1 MRRSLRSWLGLA
13 LSTILVA
20 GGIVAAPPTASAAPF
35 TVLVFSKTAGFRH
48 GSITPGIAAI
58 QQLGAANGFTV
69 EATEDAAQFTDA
81 NLDRF
86 AAVIWLS
93 TTGDVLNAA
102 QQAAFE
108 RYITGGGGY
117 VGVHSASD
125 TEYDWPWYGGLVGAY
140 FASHPAEQTVTVKV
154 ADQVHPSTAGLPQ
167 RWSRFDELYNYR
179 TNPRGNVH
187 VLATL
192 DETTYTGGSMG
203 ADHPISWCQNY
214 SGGRAWYTGLGH
226 TDASYSEASFRQ
238 HLLGGI
244 RTAAGEVDADCG
256 GTVNSSFQQ
265 VELAKGAAETGE
277 PMSLT
282 VLPDRGVLHTS
293 RNGVI
298 RHTDANGNTK
308 IAATLPVYTGDEE
321 GLQGI
326 KADPNF
332 ATNRWVYAFY
342 APPLSTPGGGA
353 PATGTPA
360 DFAVWDGVNRLAR
373 FTVNADNTINL
384 ASETLI
390 LNVPTSRGMCCHVG
404 GDMDFD
410 AAGNLYLSTGDDTN
424 PFDSAGFTP
433 IDERAGR
440 NPAFDAQRTSANS
453 NDLRG
458 KVLRIKPS
466 AAGGYTI
473 PSGNMFAPGTART
486 RPEIYAMGFR
496 NPFRMSVDK
505 ATGIVYLGDYGPD
518 AGTADPNRGPAG
530 NVEFARID
538 RPGFYGWPYC
548 TARNDAYNDYTF
560 PSGPSGAK
568 FNCAGGPVNN
578 SPNNTGIT
586 QLPPAVPA
594 WLPYGG
600 SGSPPEFTGG
610 GLSPMGG
617 PVYRYDRT
625 STSPV
630 AFPEYY
636 DGTYFAG
643 EFGRR
648 WIKNIKLDSTGQPLK
663 INPFPWTGTQV
674 MDMEFGPDGALYVL
688 DYGTGWFNGD
698 ANSALYR
705 IEYAREGRAPVA
717 KVSATPT
724 SGTAPLTVAFSS
736 AGTLDPDGDPF
747 TYAWDFDNNGTTDST
762 AANPSFTYTTNGTRS
777 PTLTV
782 RDTTGKTAT
791 ASVVVT
797 VGNSAPVVTVNT
809 PLNGQTFTFGDAV
822 PFTVTVTD
830 AQDGAINCARVKVN
844 YVLGH
849 DSHGHQL
856 GSVQGCSG
864 VIQTSADGEHDTA
877 ANIFG
882 IIDAEYTDLGGGGQ
896 PALTTHTQAVL
907 QPRVRQAEHFGDS
920 SGVQI
925 VAGAAGHGGA
935 AVGYID
941 NNDWISFRPYNLTGV
956 QSFSARVGA
965 PAGGGGTL
973 ELRVDSPTGP
983 LVGSAT
989 VTSTG
994 GYATF
999 ATVTGGITALTG
1011 TRTLFL
1017 VFKGTGPYFDIDEFT
1032 LSTSPGGPGPDPD
1045 PDPDPDPEPGANLAR
1060 GKPARASS
1068 FEGAFTAANAFDG
1081 AAGTRW
1087 GSAFSD
1093 PQWIDVDLGATY
1105 AINRVKLTWEAAYGS
1120 GYQIQTS
1127 PDGVTFTTIRT
1138 VTGGDGG
1145 VDDLTGLTGSGRYV
1159 RLLGTTRGTAWGYSL
1174 FEFEVYGGTGG
1185 PTGPTGNLLLNKPTT
1200 TSSNEGA
1207 DVTGAQ
1213 AVDGSLTTRWSSTFS
1228 DPQWIRVDLG
1238 SPTAIGRVKLSWE
1251 AAYSSA
1257 YQIQTSNDGT
1267 TWTTVK
1273 SVTGGDGGVDEHT
1286 ALNANGRY
1294 LRINGTA
1301 RGTGYGHSLWE
1312 VEAYTS

>member
-1 MRRSLRSWLGLA
+1 MRRSLRAWLGA
-13 LSTILVA
+13 VLSAILVL
-20 GGIVAAPPTASAAPF
+20 GGVVATPPAASAAPF

-48 GSITPGIAAI
+48 GSITPGITAI

-69 EATEDAAQFTDA
+69 EATEDAGQFTDA
-81 NLDRF
+81 NLARF

-102 QQAAFE
+102 QQTAFE
-108 RYITGGGGY
+108 RYITAGGGY

-140 FASHPAEQTVTVKV
+140 FASHPAEQTATVTV
-154 ADQVHPSTAGLPQ
+154 ADQVHPSTKGLPQ

-192 DETTYTGGSMG
+192 DENTYSGGSMG
-203 ADHPISWCQNY
+203 YDHPISWCQNY

-226 TDASYSEASFRQ
+226 TDASYTDTAFRQ

-244 RTAAGEVDADCG
+244 QTAAGAVTADCG
-256 GTVNSSFQQ
+256 PTVTTNFQQ
-265 VELAKGAAETGE
+265 VALAKGAAETGE

-293 RNGVI
+293 RDGVI
-298 RHTDANGNTK
+298 RHTDAAGNTK
-308 IAATLPVYTGDEE
+308 IAGTLAVYTGDEE

-326 KADPNF
+326 KVDPNF
-332 ATNRWVYAFY
+332 ATNRWVYAYY

-353 PATGTPA
+353 PAEGTPA
-360 DFAVWDGVNRLAR
+360 QFAVWDGVNRLSR

-440 NPAFDAQRTSANS
+440 NPAFDAQRTAGNS

-473 PSGNMFAPGTART
+473 PAGNMFAPGTART

-505 ATGIVYLGDYGPD
+505 ATGVVYLGDYGPD

-530 NVEFARID
+530 NVEFARVD

-586 QLPPAVPA
+586 QLPPAIPA

-610 GLSPMGG
+610 GLSPMAG
-617 PVYRYDRT
+617 PVYRYDPNN
-625 STSPV
+625 TSPV
-630 AFPEYY
+630 AFPQYY
-636 DGTYFAG
+636 DGTFFAG

-648 WIKNIKLDSTGQPLK
+648 WIKNVKLDSTGQPLK

-705 IEYAREGRAPVA
+705 IEYARGGRAPVP
-717 KVSATPT
+717 KVTATPT

-736 AGTLDPDGDPF
+736 AGTPDPDGDPF

-809 PLNGQTFTFGDAV
+809 PLNGQTFTFGDAI
-822 PFTVTVTD
+822 PFSVTVTD
-830 AQDGAINCARVKVN
+830 AQDGTVNCARVKVN

-856 GSVQGCSG
+856 GSAQGCTG

-941 NNDWISFRPYNLTGV
+941 NNDWISFRPYNLAGI

-973 ELRVDSPTGP
+973 ELRVDSPTGQ

-999 ATVTGGITALTG
+999 ATVTGGVTAPTG
-1011 TRTLFL
+1011 TRTLYL
-1017 VFKGTGPYFDIDEFT
+1017 VFKGAGPWFDIDEFT

-1045 PDPDPDPEPGANLAR
+1045 PDPGTGTNLAK

-1068 FEGAFTAANAFDG
+1068 YEGAFVAANAFDG
-1081 AAGTRW
+1081 VAGTRW
-1087 GSAFSD
+1087 GSSFGD

-1105 AINRVKLTWEAAYGS
+1105 ALSRVKLTWEAAYGS
-1120 GYQIQTS
+1120 AYQIQTS
-1127 PDGVTFTTIRT
+1127 TDGVTFTTIRT

-1159 RLLGTTRGTAWGYSL
+1159 RLLGTARGTAWGYSL
-1174 FEFEVYGGTGG
+1174 YEFEVYGGTGT
-1185 PTGPTGNLLLNKPTT
+1185 PTGGNLLLNKPTT
-1200 TSSNEGA
+1200 TSSTEGA
-1207 DVTGAQ
+1207 DVSGEQ
-1213 AVDGSLTTRWSSTFS
+1213 AVDGNLTTRWSSTFS

-1238 SPTAIGRVKLSWE
+1238 SPTAIGRVKLAWE

-1273 SVTGGDGGVDEHT
+1273 TVTGADGGVDEHSG
-1286 ALNANGRY
+1286 LGANGRY
-1294 LRINGTA
+1294 LRIYGTA

>member
-13 LSTILVA
+13 LSAILVA
-20 GGIVAAPPTASAAPF
+20 GGIVASPPTASAAPF

-48 GSITPGIAAI
+48 GSIAPGIAAI

-125 TEYDWPWYGGLVGAY
+125 TEYDWQWYGGLVGAY
-140 FASHPAEQTVTVKV
+140 FASHPAEQNVTVKV
-154 ADQVHPSTAGLPQ
+154 ADQVHPSTATLPQ
-167 RWSRFDELYNYR
+167 RWNRFDELYNYR
-179 TNPRGNVH
+179 TNPRGNAH

-192 DETTYTGGSMG
+192 DESTYTGGSMG

-226 TDASYSEASFRQ
+226 TDASYTEANFRQ

-244 RTAAGEVDADCG
+244 RTAAGAVNADCG
-256 GTVNSSFQQ
+256 PTVSSSFQQ

-298 RHTDANGNTK
+298 RHTDAAGNTM

-332 ATNRWVYAFY
+332 ATNRWVYAYF

-473 PSGNMFAPGTART
+473 PAGNMFAPGTART
-486 RPEIYAMGFR
+486 RPEVYAMGFR

-586 QLPPAVPA
+586 QLPPAISA

-617 PVYRYDRT
+617 PVYRYDPNN
-625 STSPV
+625 TSPV

-648 WIKNIKLDSTGQPLK
+648 WIKNIKLDASGQPLK

-822 PFTVTVTD
+822 PFSVTVTD
-830 AQDGAINCARVKVN
+830 AQDGAINCARVTVN

-856 GSVQGCSG
+856 GSVQGCTG

-935 AVGYID
+935 AVGYVD

-989 VTSTG
+989 VVPTG

-999 ATVTGGITALTG
+999 ATVTGGVTAPTG

-1045 PDPDPDPEPGANLAR
+1045 PDPDPEPGANLAR

-1081 AAGTRW
+1081 VAGTRW
-1087 GSAFSD
+1087 GSAFGD

-1127 PDGVTFTTIRT
+1127 PDGVNFTTVRT

-1145 VDDLTGLTGSGRYV
+1145 VDDLTGLSGSGRYV

-1174 FEFEVYGGTGG
+1174 FEFEVYGGSGG
-1185 PTGPTGNLLLNKPTT
+1185 TGPPGGNLLLNKPTS

-1207 DVTGAQ
+1207 DVSGAQ

-1273 SVTGGDGGVDEHT
+1273 TVTGADGGVDEHT
-1286 ALNANGRY
+1286 ALGANGRY
-1294 LRINGTA
+1294 LRVFGTA

-1312 VEAYTS
+1312 LEAYSS

>member
-1 MRRSLRSWLGLA
+1 MRRSLRAWLGA
-13 LSTILVA
+13 VLSAILVL
-20 GGIVAAPPTASAAPF
+20 GGVVATPPAASAAPF

-48 GSITPGIAAI
+48 GSITPGITAI

-69 EATEDAAQFTDA
+69 EATEDAGQFTDA
-81 NLDRF
+81 NLARF

-108 RYITGGGGY
+108 RYITAGGGY

-140 FASHPAEQTVTVKV
+140 FASHPAEQTATVTV
-154 ADQVHPSTAGLPQ
+154 ADQVHPSTKGLPQ

-179 TNPRGNVH
+179 VNPRGTVH

-192 DETTYTGGSMG
+192 DESTYTGGSMG
-203 ADHPISWCQNY
+203 YDHPISWCQNY

-226 TDASYSEASFRQ
+226 TDASYADAAFRQ

-244 RTAAGEVDADCG
+244 QTAAGAVTADCG
-256 GTVNSSFQQ
+256 PTVTTNFQQ
-265 VELAKGAAETGE
+265 VALAKGAAETGE

-282 VLPDRGVLHTS
+282 VLPDRGVLHTA
-293 RNGVI
+293 RDGVI
-298 RHTDANGNTK
+298 RHTDAAGNTK
-308 IAATLPVYTGDEE
+308 VAGTLAVYTGDEE

-332 ATNRWVYAFY
+332 ATNRWVYAYY

-353 PATGTPA
+353 PAEGTPA
-360 DFAVWDGVNRLAR
+360 QFAVWDGVNRLSR

-440 NPAFDAQRTSANS
+440 NPAFDAQRTAGNS

-473 PSGNMFAPGTART
+473 PAGNMFAPGTART

-586 QLPPAVPA
+586 QLPPAIPA

-610 GLSPMGG
+610 GLSPMAG
-617 PVYRYDRT
+617 PVYRYDPNN
-625 STSPV
+625 TSPV
-630 AFPEYY
+630 AFPQYY
-636 DGTYFAG
+636 DGTFFAG

-648 WIKNIKLDSTGQPLK
+648 WIKNVKLDSSGQPLK

-705 IEYAREGRAPVA
+705 IEYARGGRAPVP
-717 KVSATPT
+717 KVTATPT

-809 PLNGQTFTFGDAV
+809 PLNGQTFTFGDAI
-822 PFTVTVTD
+822 PFSVTVTD
-830 AQDGAINCARVKVN
+830 AQDGTINCARVKVN

-856 GSVQGCSG
+856 ASAQGCTG
-864 VIQTSADGEHDTA
+864 VIQTSADGEHDSA

-941 NNDWISFRPYNLTGV
+941 NNDWISFRPYNLTGI

-973 ELRVDSPTGP
+973 ELRVDSPTGQ

-994 GYATF
+994 GYANF
-999 ATVTGGITALTG
+999 ATVTGGITAPTG
-1011 TRTLFL
+1011 TRTLYL
-1017 VFKGTGPYFDIDEFT
+1017 VFKGTGPWFDIDEFT

-1045 PDPDPDPEPGANLAR
+1045 PDPGTGTNLAK

-1068 FEGAFTAANAFDG
+1068 YEGAFVAANAFDG
-1081 AAGTRW
+1081 VAGTRW
-1087 GSAFSD
+1087 GSAFGD

-1105 AINRVKLTWEAAYGS
+1105 ALSRVKLTWEAAYGS
-1120 GYQIQTS
+1120 AYQIQTS
-1127 PDGVTFTTIRT
+1127 TDGVTFTTIRT

-1159 RLLGTTRGTAWGYSL
+1159 RLLGTGRGTAWGYSL
-1174 FEFEVYGGTGG
+1174 YEFEVYGGTGT
-1185 PTGPTGNLLLNKPTT
+1185 PTGGNLLLNKPTT
-1200 TSSNEGA
+1200 TSSTEGA

-1213 AVDGSLTTRWSSTFS
+1213 AVDGNLATRWSSTFS

-1238 SPTAIGRVKLSWE
+1238 SPTAIGRVKLAWE

-1273 SVTGGDGGVDEHT
+1273 TVTGADGGVDEHSG
-1286 ALNANGRY
+1286 LGANGRY
-1294 LRINGTA
+1294 LRIYGTA

>member
-1 MRRSLRSWLGLA
+1 MRRSPRAWLGA
-13 LSTILVA
+13 VLSAILVL
-20 GGIVAAPPTASAAPF
+20 GGVVATPPAASAAPY

-69 EATEDAAQFTDA
+69 EATEDAGQFTDA
-81 NLDRF
+81 NLARF

-102 QQAAFE
+102 QQASFE
-108 RYITGGGGY
+108 RYITAGGGY

-140 FASHPAEQTVTVKV
+140 FASHPAEQTATVTV
-154 ADQVHPSTAGLPQ
+154 ADQVHPSTKGLPQ

-179 TNPRGNVH
+179 ANPRGAVH

-192 DETTYTGGSMG
+192 DESTYTGGSMG
-203 ADHPISWCQNY
+203 YDHPISWCQNY

-226 TDASYSEASFRQ
+226 TDASYADAAFRQ

-244 RTAAGEVDADCG
+244 QTAAGAVTADCG
-256 GTVNSSFQQ
+256 PTVTTNFQQ
-265 VELAKGAAETGE
+265 VALAKGAAETGE

-293 RNGVI
+293 RDGVI
-298 RHTDANGNTK
+298 RHTDAAGNTK
-308 IAATLPVYTGDEE
+308 VAGTLAVYTGDEE

-332 ATNRWVYAFY
+332 ATNRWVYAYY

-360 DFAVWDGVNRLAR
+360 DFAVWDGVNRLSR
-373 FTVNADNTINL
+373 FTVNADNTVNL

-390 LNVPTSRGMCCHVG
+390 LTVPTSRGMCCHVG

-473 PSGNMFAPGTART
+473 PAGNMFAPGTART

-568 FNCAGGPVNN
+568 FDCAGGPVNN

-610 GLSPMGG
+610 GLSPMAG
-617 PVYRYDRT
+617 PVYRYDPNN
-625 STSPV
+625 TSPV
-630 AFPEYY
+630 AFPQYY
-636 DGTYFAG
+636 DGTFFAG

-648 WIKNIKLDSTGQPLK
+648 WIKNVKLDSTGQPLK

-705 IEYAREGRAPVA
+705 IEYAREGRAPVP
-717 KVSATPT
+717 KVTATPT

-809 PLNGQTFTFGDAV
+809 PLNGQTFTFGDAI
-822 PFTVTVTD
+822 PFSVTVTD
-830 AQDGAINCARVKVN
+830 AQDGTINCARVKVN

-856 GSVQGCSG
+856 GSTQGCTG
-864 VIQTSADGEHDTA
+864 VIQTSADGEHDSA

-941 NNDWISFRPYNLTGV
+941 NNDWISFRPYNLTGI

-973 ELRVDSPTGP
+973 ELRVDSPTGQ

-989 VTSTG
+989 VTATG

-999 ATVTGGITALTG
+999 ATVTGGVTAPTG
-1011 TRTLFL
+1011 TRTLYL

-1045 PDPDPDPEPGANLAR
+1045 PDPGTGTNLAK

-1068 FEGAFTAANAFDG
+1068 YEGAFVAINAFDG
-1081 AAGTRW
+1081 VTGTRW
-1087 GSAFSD
+1087 GSAFGD

-1105 AINRVKLTWEAAYGS
+1105 ALSRVKLTWEAAYGS
-1120 GYQIQTS
+1120 AYQIQTS
-1127 PDGVTFTTIRT
+1127 TDGVTFTTVRT

-1159 RLLGTTRGTAWGYSL
+1159 RLLGTARGTAWGYSL
-1174 FEFEVYGGTGG
+1174 YEFEVYGGTGT
-1185 PTGPTGNLLLNKPTT
+1185 PTGGNLLLNKPTT
-1200 TSSNEGA
+1200 TSSTEGA

-1213 AVDGSLTTRWSSTFS
+1213 AVDGNLATRWSSAFA

-1238 SPTAIGRVKLSWE
+1238 TPTAIGRVKLAWE

-1273 SVTGGDGGVDEHT
+1273 TVTGADGGVDEHSG
-1286 ALNANGRY
+1286 LGANGRY
-1294 LRINGTA
+1294 LRIYGTA

-1312 VEAYTS
+1312 VEAYQS

>member
-13 LSTILVA
+13 LSAILVA
-20 GGIVAAPPTASAAPF
+20 GGIVASPPTASAAPF

-125 TEYDWPWYGGLVGAY
+125 TEYDWQWYGGLVGAY
-140 FASHPAEQTVTVKV
+140 FASHPAEQNVTVKV
-154 ADQVHPSTAGLPQ
+154 ADQVHPSTATLPQ
-167 RWSRFDELYNYR
+167 RWTRFDELYNYR
-179 TNPRGNVH
+179 TNPRGNAH

-226 TDASYSEASFRQ
+226 TDASYTEANFRQ

-244 RTAAGEVDADCG
+244 RTAAGAVDADCG
-256 GTVNSSFQQ
+256 PTVTSNFQQ

-298 RHTDANGNTK
+298 RHTDAAGNTK

-332 ATNRWVYAFY
+332 ATNRWVYAYF

-353 PATGTPA
+353 PAEGTPA
-360 DFAVWDGVNRLAR
+360 QFAVWEGVNRLAR

-458 KVLRIKPS
+458 KVLRITPS
-466 AAGGYTI
+466 VAGGYTI
-473 PSGNMFAPGTART
+473 PTGNMFAPGTART
-486 RPEIYAMGFR
+486 RPEVYAMGFR

-568 FNCAGGPVNN
+568 FDCAGGPVNN

-586 QLPPAVPA
+586 QLPPAISA

-617 PVYRYDRT
+617 PVYRYDPN

-648 WIKNIKLDSTGQPLK
+648 WIKNIKLDASGQPLK

-705 IEYAREGRAPVA
+705 IEYAREGRAPIA
-717 KVSATPT
+717 KASATPT

-809 PLNGQTFTFGDAV
+809 PLNGQTFNFGDAV
-822 PFTVTVTD
+822 PFSVTVTD
-830 AQDGAINCARVKVN
+830 AQDGPINCARVTVN

-856 GSVQGCSG
+856 GSVQGCTG

-935 AVGYID
+935 AVGYVD

-973 ELRVDSPTGP
+973 ELRVDSPTGQ

-989 VTSTG
+989 VVSTG
-994 GYATF
+994 GYANF
-999 ATVTGGITALTG
+999 ATVTGGVTAPTG

-1045 PDPDPDPEPGANLAR
+1045 PDPDPEPGANLAL

-1068 FEGAFTAANAFDG
+1068 FEGGFGAANAFDG
-1081 AAGTRW
+1081 VAGTRW
-1087 GSAFSD
+1087 GSAFGD

-1127 PDGVTFTTIRT
+1127 PDGVNFTTIRT

-1145 VDDLTGLTGSGRYV
+1145 VDDLTGLSGSGRYI
-1159 RLLGTTRGTAWGYSL
+1159 RLLGTARGTAWGYSL
-1174 FEFEVYGGTGG
+1174 FEFEVYGGTGS
-1185 PTGPTGNLLLNKPTT
+1185 PTGGNLLLNKPAS

-1207 DVTGAQ
+1207 DVSGAQ

-1238 SPTAIGRVKLSWE
+1238 SATAIGRVKLSWE

-1273 SVTGGDGGVDEHT
+1273 TVTGADGGVDEHT
-1286 ALNANGRY
+1286 ALGANGRY
-1294 LRINGTA
+1294 LRIYGTA

-1312 VEAYTS
+1312 LEAYSS

>member
-1 MRRSLRSWLGLA
+1 MRRSLRAWLGA
-13 LSTILVA
+13 VLSAILVL
-20 GGIVAAPPTASAAPF
+20 GGVVATPPAASAAPF

-48 GSITPGIAAI
+48 GSITPGITAI

-69 EATEDAAQFTDA
+69 EATEDAGQFTDA
-81 NLDRF
+81 NLARF

-93 TTGDVLNAA
+93 TTGDVLNAT
-102 QQAAFE
+102 QQASFE
-108 RYITGGGGY
+108 RYITAGGGY

-140 FASHPAEQTVTVKV
+140 FASHPAEQTATVTV
-154 ADQVHPSTAGLPQ
+154 ADQVHPSTKGLPQ

-179 TNPRGNVH
+179 ANPRGTVH

-192 DETTYTGGSMG
+192 DESTYTGGSMG
-203 ADHPISWCQNY
+203 YDHPISWCQNY

-226 TDASYSEASFRQ
+226 TDASYTDAAFRQ

-244 RTAAGEVDADCG
+244 QTAAGAVTADCG
-256 GTVNSSFQQ
+256 PTVTTNFQQ
-265 VELAKGAAETGE
+265 VALAKGAAETGE

-282 VLPDRGVLHTS
+282 VLPDRGVLHTA
-293 RNGVI
+293 RDGVI
-298 RHTDANGNTK
+298 RHTDAAGNTK
-308 IAATLPVYTGDEE
+308 VAGTLAVYTGDEE

-332 ATNRWVYAFY
+332 ATNRWVYAYY

-360 DFAVWDGVNRLAR
+360 DFAVWDGVNRLSR
-373 FTVNADNTINL
+373 FTVNADNTINM

-440 NPAFDAQRTSANS
+440 NPAFDAQRTAGNS

-473 PSGNMFAPGTART
+473 PAGNMFAPGTART

-568 FNCAGGPVNN
+568 FNCAGGPVND

-586 QLPPAVPA
+586 QLPPAIPA

-610 GLSPMGG
+610 GLSPMAG
-617 PVYRYDRT
+617 PVYRYDPNN
-625 STSPV
+625 TSPV
-630 AFPEYY
+630 AFPQYY
-636 DGTYFAG
+636 DGTFFAG

-648 WIKNIKLDSTGQPLK
+648 WIKNVKLDSTGQPLK

-705 IEYAREGRAPVA
+705 IEYARGGRAPVP
-717 KVSATPT
+717 KVTATPT

-809 PLNGQTFTFGDAV
+809 PLNGQTFTFGDAI
-822 PFTVTVTD
+822 PFSVTVTD
-830 AQDGAINCARVKVN
+830 AQDGTINCARVKVN

-856 GSVQGCSG
+856 ASTQGCTG

-907 QPRVRQAEHFGDS
+907 QPRIRQAEHFGDS

-941 NNDWISFRPYNLTGV
+941 NNDWISFRPYNLTGI

-973 ELRVDSPTGP
+973 ELRVDSPTGQ

-994 GYATF
+994 GYANF
-999 ATVTGGITALTG
+999 ATVTGGVTAPTG
-1011 TRTLFL
+1011 TRTLYL
-1017 VFKGTGPYFDIDEFT
+1017 VFKGAGPWFDIDEFT

-1045 PDPDPDPEPGANLAR
+1045 PDPGTGTNLAK

-1068 FEGAFTAANAFDG
+1068 YEGAFVAANAFDG
-1081 AAGTRW
+1081 VAGTRW
-1087 GSAFSD
+1087 GSAFGD

-1105 AINRVKLTWEAAYGS
+1105 ALSRVKLTWEAAYGS
-1120 GYQIQTS
+1120 AYQIQTS
-1127 PDGVTFTTIRT
+1127 TDGVTFTTIRT

-1159 RLLGTTRGTAWGYSL
+1159 RLLGTGRGTAWGYSL
-1174 FEFEVYGGTGG
+1174 YEFEVYGGTGT
-1185 PTGPTGNLLLNKPTT
+1185 PTGGNLLLNKPTT
-1200 TSSNEGA
+1200 TSSTEGA

-1213 AVDGSLTTRWSSTFS
+1213 AVDGNLATRWSSTFS

-1238 SPTAIGRVKLSWE
+1238 SPTAIGRVKLAWE

-1273 SVTGGDGGVDEHT
+1273 TVTGADGGVDEHSG
-1286 ALNANGRY
+1286 LGANGRY
-1294 LRINGTA
+1294 LRIYGTA

>member
-1 MRRSLRSWLGLA
+1 MRRSPRAWLGA
-13 LSTILVA
+13 VLSAILVL
-20 GGIVAAPPTASAAPF
+20 GGVVATPPAASAAPF

-48 GSITPGIAAI
+48 GSITPGITAI

-69 EATEDAAQFTDA
+69 EATEDAGQFTDA
-81 NLDRF
+81 NLARF

-93 TTGDVLNAA
+93 TTGDVLNAT

-108 RYITGGGGY
+108 RYITAGGGY

-140 FASHPAEQTVTVKV
+140 FASHPAEQTATVTV
-154 ADQVHPSTAGLPQ
+154 ADQVHPSTKGLPQ

-179 TNPRGNVH
+179 ANPRGTVH

-192 DETTYTGGSMG
+192 DESTYTGGSMG
-203 ADHPISWCQNY
+203 YDHPISWCQNY

-226 TDASYSEASFRQ
+226 TDASYTDAAFRQ

-244 RTAAGEVDADCG
+244 QTAAGAVTADCG
-256 GTVNSSFQQ
+256 PTVTTGFQQ
-265 VELAKGAAETGE
+265 VALAKGAAETGE

-293 RNGVI
+293 RDGVI
-298 RHTDANGNTK
+298 RHTDAAGNTK
-308 IAATLPVYTGDEE
+308 VAGTLAVYSGDEE

-332 ATNRWVYAFY
+332 ATNRWVYAYY

-360 DFAVWDGVNRLAR
+360 DFAVWDGVNRLSR

-433 IDERAGR
+433 IDERSGR
-440 NPAFDAQRTSANS
+440 NPAFDAQRTAGNS

-473 PSGNMFAPGTART
+473 PAGNMFAPGTART

-586 QLPPAVPA
+586 QLPPAIPA

-610 GLSPMGG
+610 GLSPMAG
-617 PVYRYDRT
+617 PVYRYDPNN
-625 STSPV
+625 TSPV
-630 AFPEYY
+630 AFPQYY
-636 DGTYFAG
+636 DGTFFAG

-648 WIKNIKLDSTGQPLK
+648 WIKNVKLDSSGQPLK

-705 IEYAREGRAPVA
+705 IEYARGGRAPVP
-717 KVSATPT
+717 KVTATPT

-809 PLNGQTFTFGDAV
+809 PLNGQTFTFGDAI
-822 PFTVTVTD
+822 PFSVTVTD
-830 AQDGAINCARVKVN
+830 AQDGTINCARVKVN

-856 GSVQGCSG
+856 ASAQGCTG

-907 QPRVRQAEHFGDS
+907 QPRIRQAEHFGDS

-941 NNDWISFRPYNLTGV
+941 NNDWISFRPYNLTGI

-973 ELRVDSPTGP
+973 ELRVDSPTGQ

-994 GYATF
+994 GYANF
-999 ATVTGGITALTG
+999 ATVTGGVTAPTG
-1011 TRTLFL
+1011 TRTLYL
-1017 VFKGTGPYFDIDEFT
+1017 VFKGAGPWFDIDEFT

-1045 PDPDPDPEPGANLAR
+1045 PDPGTGTNLAR

-1068 FEGAFTAANAFDG
+1068 FEGAFVAANAFDG
-1081 AAGTRW
+1081 VAGTRW
-1087 GSAFSD
+1087 GSAFGD

-1105 AINRVKLTWEAAYGS
+1105 ALSRVKLTWEAAYGS
-1120 GYQIQTS
+1120 AYQIQTS
-1127 PDGVTFTTIRT
+1127 TDGVTFTTIRT

-1159 RLLGTTRGTAWGYSL
+1159 RLLGTGRGTAWGYSL
-1174 FEFEVYGGTGG
+1174 YEFEVYGGTGT
-1185 PTGPTGNLLLNKPTT
+1185 PTGGNLLLNKPTT
-1200 TSSNEGA
+1200 TSSSEGA

-1213 AVDGSLTTRWSSTFS
+1213 AVDGNLATRWSSAFS

-1238 SPTAIGRVKLSWE
+1238 SPTAIGRVKLAWE

-1273 SVTGGDGGVDEHT
+1273 TVTGADGGVDEHSGLGT
-1286 ALNANGRY
+1286 NGRY
-1294 LRINGTA
+1294 LRIYGTA

>member
-13 LSTILVA
+13 LSAILVA
-20 GGIVAAPPTASAAPF
+20 SGIVASPPTASAAPF

-125 TEYDWPWYGGLVGAY
+125 TEYDWQWYGGLVGAY
-140 FASHPAEQTVTVKV
+140 FASHPAEQNVTVKV
-154 ADQVHPSTAGLPQ
+154 ADQVHPSTATLPQ

-179 TNPRGNVH
+179 TNPRGNAH

-192 DETTYTGGSMG
+192 DESTYTGGSMG

-226 TDASYSEASFRQ
+226 TDASYTEANFRQ

-244 RTAAGEVDADCG
+244 RTAAGAVDADCG
-256 GTVNSSFQQ
+256 PTVTSSFQQ

-298 RHTDANGNTK
+298 RHTDAAGNTK

-332 ATNRWVYAFY
+332 ATNRWVYAYF

-353 PATGTPA
+353 PAEGTPA
-360 DFAVWDGVNRLAR
+360 QFAVWEGVNRLAR

-473 PSGNMFAPGTART
+473 PAGNMFAPGTART
-486 RPEIYAMGFR
+486 RPEVYAMGFR

-586 QLPPAVPA
+586 QLPPAVSA

-617 PVYRYDRT
+617 PVYRYDPNNA
-625 STSPV
+625 SPV
-630 AFPEYY
+630 AFPQYY
-636 DGTYFAG
+636 DGTFFAG

-648 WIKNIKLDSTGQPLK
+648 WIKNIKLDASGQPLK

-705 IEYAREGRAPVA
+705 IEYAREGRAPIA
-717 KVSATPT
+717 KASATPT

-822 PFTVTVTD
+822 PFSVTVTD
-830 AQDGAINCARVKVN
+830 AQDGAINCARVTVN

-856 GSVQGCSG
+856 GSVQGCTG

-920 SGVQI
+920 SGVQV

-935 AVGYID
+935 AVGYVD

-965 PAGGGGTL
+965 PAGGGGTV

-989 VTSTG
+989 VVPTG
-994 GYATF
+994 GYANF
-999 ATVTGGITALTG
+999 ATVTGGVTAVTG

-1045 PDPDPDPEPGANLAR
+1045 PDPDPEPGANLAR

-1081 AAGTRW
+1081 VAGTRW
-1087 GSAFSD
+1087 GSAFGD

-1105 AINRVKLTWEAAYGS
+1105 AVNRVKLTWEAAYGS

-1127 PDGVTFTTIRT
+1127 PDAVNFTTIRT

-1145 VDDLTGLTGSGRYV
+1145 VEDLTGLSGSGRYI
-1159 RLLGTTRGTAWGYSL
+1159 RLLGTARGTAWGYSL
-1174 FEFEVYGGTGG
+1174 FEFEVYGGTGS
-1185 PTGPTGNLLLNKPTT
+1185 PTGGNLLLNKPTS

-1207 DVTGAQ
+1207 DVSGAQ

-1238 SPTAIGRVKLSWE
+1238 SATAIGRVKLSWE

-1273 SVTGGDGGVDEHT
+1273 TVTGADGGVDEHT
-1286 ALNANGRY
+1286 ALGANGRY

-1312 VEAYTS
+1312 LEAYAS

>member
-1 MRRSLRSWLGLA
+1 MRRPLRSWLGLA
-13 LSTILVA
+13 LSAILVA

-69 EATEDAAQFTDA
+69 EATEDAGQFTDA

-117 VGVHSASD
+117 VGVHSAAD
-125 TEYDWPWYGGLVGAY
+125 TEYDWQWYGGLVGAY
-140 FASHPAEQTVTVKV
+140 FASHPAEQNVTVKV

-167 RWSRFDELYNYR
+167 RWNRFDELYNYR
-179 TNPRGNVH
+179 TNPRGNAH

-192 DETTYTGGSMG
+192 DESTYSGGSMG

-226 TDASYSEASFRQ
+226 TDASYTEANFRQ

-244 RTAAGEVDADCG
+244 RTAAGAVDADCG
-256 GTVNSSFQQ
+256 PTVTSSFQQ

-298 RHTDANGNTK
+298 RHTDAAGNTK

-332 ATNRWVYAFY
+332 ATNRWVYAYF

-353 PATGTPA
+353 PAEGTPA
-360 DFAVWDGVNRLAR
+360 QFAVWDGVNRLAR

-473 PSGNMFAPGTART
+473 PAGNMFAPGTART

-568 FNCAGGPVNN
+568 FDCAGGPVNN

-586 QLPPAVPA
+586 QLPPAIPA

-617 PVYRYDRT
+617 PVYRYDPNN
-625 STSPV
+625 TSPV
-630 AFPEYY
+630 AFPQYY

-648 WIKNIKLDSTGQPLK
+648 WIKNIKLDASGQPLK

-822 PFTVTVTD
+822 PFSVTVTD
-830 AQDGAINCARVKVN
+830 AQDGAVNCARVKVN

-856 GSVQGCSG
+856 GSVQGCTG

-935 AVGYID
+935 AVGYVD

-989 VTSTG
+989 VTPTG

-999 ATVTGGITALTG
+999 ATVTGGVTAPSG

-1017 VFKGTGPYFDIDEFT
+1017 VFKGAGPYFDIDEFT

-1045 PDPDPDPEPGANLAR
+1045 PDPDPDPEPGTNLAR

-1068 FEGAFTAANAFDG
+1068 FEGAFVAGNAFDG
-1081 AAGTRW
+1081 VAGTRW
-1087 GSAFSD
+1087 GSAFAD

-1105 AINRVKLTWEAAYGS
+1105 AINRVKLSWEAAFGS

-1138 VTGGDGG
+1138 VAAGDGG
-1145 VDDLTGLTGSGRYV
+1145 VDDLTGLSGSGRYV

-1174 FEFEVYGGTGG
+1174 FEFEVYGGTGT
-1185 PTGPTGNLLLNKPTT
+1185 PTGGNLLRNKPAT

-1238 SPTAIGRVKLSWE
+1238 SATAIGRVKLSWE

-1273 SVTGGDGGVDEHT
+1273 TVTGADGGVDEH
-1286 ALNANGRY
+1286 AGLGANGRY
-1294 LRINGTA
+1294 LRIYGTA

>member
-1 MRRSLRSWLGLA
+1 MRRSPRAWLGA
-13 LSTILVA
+13 VLSAILVL
-20 GGIVAAPPTASAAPF
+20 GGVVATPPAASAAPF

-48 GSITPGIAAI
+48 GSITPGITAI

-69 EATEDAAQFTDA
+69 EATEDAGQFTDA
-81 NLDRF
+81 NLARF

-102 QQAAFE
+102 QQASFE
-108 RYITGGGGY
+108 RYITAGGGY

-140 FASHPAEQTVTVKV
+140 FASHPAEQTATVKV
-154 ADQVHPSTAGLPQ
+154 ADQVHPSTRGLPQ

-179 TNPRGNVH
+179 TNPRGAVH

-192 DETTYTGGSMG
+192 DESTYTGGSMG
-203 ADHPISWCQNY
+203 YDHPISWCQNY

-226 TDASYSEASFRQ
+226 TDASYADAAFRQ

-244 RTAAGEVDADCG
+244 QTAAGAVTADCG
-256 GTVNSSFQQ
+256 PTVTTNFQQ

-293 RNGVI
+293 RDGVI
-298 RHTDANGNTK
+298 RHTDAAGNTK
-308 IAATLPVYTGDEE
+308 VAGTLAVYSGDEE

-332 ATNRWVYAFY
+332 ATNRWVYAYY
-342 APPLSTPGGGA
+342 APPLNTPGGGA
-353 PATGTPA
+353 PATGTAA
-360 DFAVWDGVNRLAR
+360 DFAVWDGVNRLSR

-440 NPAFDAQRTSANS
+440 NPAFDAQRTAGNS

-473 PSGNMFAPGTART
+473 PAGNMFAPGTART

-505 ATGIVYLGDYGPD
+505 ATGVVYLGDYGPD

-560 PSGPSGAK
+560 PSGPSGPK
-568 FNCAGGPVNN
+568 FDCAGGPVNN

-610 GLSPMGG
+610 GLSPMAG
-617 PVYRYDRT
+617 PVYRYDPNN
-625 STSPV
+625 TSPV
-630 AFPEYY
+630 AFPQYY
-636 DGTYFAG
+636 DGTFFAG

-648 WIKNIKLDSTGQPLK
+648 WIKNITLDSTGQPLK

-705 IEYAREGRAPVA
+705 IEYARGGRAPVP
-717 KVSATPT
+717 KVTATPT

-809 PLNGQTFTFGDAV
+809 PLNGQTFTFGDAI
-822 PFTVTVTD
+822 PFSVTVTD
-830 AQDGAINCARVKVN
+830 AQDGTVNCARVKVN

-856 GSVQGCSG
+856 GSAQGCTG

-907 QPRVRQAEHFGDS
+907 QPRARQAEHFGDS

-994 GYATF
+994 GYANF
-999 ATVTGGITALTG
+999 ATVTGGVTAPTG
-1011 TRTLFL
+1011 TRTLYL
-1017 VFKGTGPYFDIDEFT
+1017 VFKGAGPWFDIDEFT

-1045 PDPDPDPEPGANLAR
+1045 PDPGTGTNLAK

-1068 FEGAFTAANAFDG
+1068 YEGAFVAANAFDG
-1081 AAGTRW
+1081 VAGTRW
-1087 GSAFSD
+1087 GSAFGD

-1105 AINRVKLTWEAAYGS
+1105 ALSRVKLTWEAAYGS
-1120 GYQIQTS
+1120 AYQIQTS
-1127 PDGVTFTTIRT
+1127 TDGVTFTTIRT

-1159 RLLGTTRGTAWGYSL
+1159 RLLGTGRGTAWGYSL
-1174 FEFEVYGGTGG
+1174 YEFEVYGGTGT
-1185 PTGPTGNLLLNKPTT
+1185 PTGGNLLLNKPTT
-1200 TSSNEGA
+1200 TSSTEGA

-1213 AVDGSLTTRWSSTFS
+1213 AVDGNLATRWSSTFS

-1238 SPTAIGRVKLSWE
+1238 SPTAIGRVKLAWE

-1273 SVTGGDGGVDEHT
+1273 TVTGADGGVDEHSG
-1286 ALNANGRY
+1286 LGANGRY
-1294 LRINGTA
+1294 LRIYGTA

>member
-1 MRRSLRSWLGLA
+1 MRRSLRAWLGA
-13 LSTILVA
+13 VLSAILVL
-20 GGIVAAPPTASAAPF
+20 GGVVATPPAASAAPF

-48 GSITPGIAAI
+48 GSITPGITAI

-69 EATEDAAQFTDA
+69 EATEDAGQFTDA
-81 NLDRF
+81 NLARF

-108 RYITGGGGY
+108 RYITAGGGY

-140 FASHPAEQTVTVKV
+140 FASHPAEQTATVTV
-154 ADQVHPSTAGLPQ
+154 ADQVHPSTRGLPQ

-179 TNPRGNVH
+179 ANPRGTVH

-192 DETTYTGGSMG
+192 DESTYTGGSMG
-203 ADHPISWCQNY
+203 YDHPISWCQNY

-226 TDASYSEASFRQ
+226 TDASYTDAAFRQ

-244 RTAAGEVDADCG
+244 QTAAGAVTADCG
-256 GTVNSSFQQ
+256 PTVTTGFQQ
-265 VELAKGAAETGE
+265 VALAKGAAETGE

-293 RNGVI
+293 RDGVI
-298 RHTDANGNTK
+298 RHTDAAGNTK
-308 IAATLPVYTGDEE
+308 IAGTLAVYTGDEE

-332 ATNRWVYAFY
+332 ATNRWVYAYY

-353 PATGTPA
+353 PAEGTPA
-360 DFAVWDGVNRLAR
+360 QFAVWDGVNRLAR

-433 IDERAGR
+433 IDERSGR

-458 KVLRIKPS
+458 KMLRIKPS

-473 PSGNMFAPGTART
+473 PAGNMFAPGTART

-586 QLPPAVPA
+586 QLPPAIPA

-610 GLSPMGG
+610 GLSPMAG
-617 PVYRYDRT
+617 PVYRYDPNN
-625 STSPV
+625 TSPV
-630 AFPEYY
+630 AFPQYY
-636 DGTYFAG
+636 DGTFFAG

-648 WIKNIKLDSTGQPLK
+648 WIKNVKLDSTGQPLK

-705 IEYAREGRAPVA
+705 IEYARGGRAPVP
-717 KVSATPT
+717 KVTATPT

-809 PLNGQTFTFGDAV
+809 PLNGQTFNFGDAI
-822 PFTVTVTD
+822 PFSVTVTD
-830 AQDGAINCARVKVN
+830 AQDGTINCARVKVN

-856 GSVQGCSG
+856 ASAQGCTG

-941 NNDWISFRPYNLTGV
+941 NNDWISFRPYNLTGI

-973 ELRVDSPTGP
+973 ELRVDSPTGQ
-983 LVGSAT
+983 LVGAAT

-999 ATVTGGITALTG
+999 ATVTGGVTAPTG
-1011 TRTLFL
+1011 TRTLYL
-1017 VFKGTGPYFDIDEFT
+1017 VFKGTGPWFDIDEFT

-1045 PDPDPDPEPGANLAR
+1045 PDPGTGTNLAK

-1068 FEGAFTAANAFDG
+1068 YEGAFVAANAFDG
-1081 AAGTRW
+1081 VAGTRW
-1087 GSAFSD
+1087 GSAFGD

-1105 AINRVKLTWEAAYGS
+1105 ALSRVKLTWEAAYGNA
-1120 GYQIQTS
+1120 YQIQTS
-1127 PDGVTFTTIRT
+1127 TDGVTFTTIRT

-1159 RLLGTTRGTAWGYSL
+1159 RLLGTGRGTAWGYSL
-1174 FEFEVYGGTGG
+1174 YEFEVYGGTGT
-1185 PTGPTGNLLLNKPTT
+1185 PTGGNLLLNKPTT
-1200 TSSNEGA
+1200 TSSTEGA

-1213 AVDGSLTTRWSSTFS
+1213 AVDGNLATRWSSTFS

-1238 SPTAIGRVKLSWE
+1238 SPTAIGRVKLAWE

-1273 SVTGGDGGVDEHT
+1273 TVTGADGGVDEHSG
-1286 ALNANGRY
+1286 LGANGRY
-1294 LRINGTA
+1294 LRIYGTA

>member
-13 LSTILVA
+13 LSAILVA

-48 GSITPGIAAI
+48 GSITPGIAAL

-69 EATEDAAQFTDA
+69 EATEDAGQFTDA

-117 VGVHSASD
+117 VGVHSAAD
-125 TEYDWPWYGGLVGAY
+125 TEYDWQWYGGLVGAY

-154 ADQVHPSTAGLPQ
+154 ADQVHPSTATLPQ

-179 TNPRGNVH
+179 TNPRGNAH

-192 DETTYTGGSMG
+192 DESTYSGGSMG

-226 TDASYSEASFRQ
+226 TDASYTEAAFRQ

-244 RTAAGEVDADCG
+244 RTAAGAVDADCG
-256 GTVNSSFQQ
+256 PTVTSSFQQ

-298 RHTDANGNTK
+298 RHTDAAGNTK

-332 ATNRWVYAFY
+332 ATNRWVYAYF

-353 PATGTPA
+353 PAEGTPA
-360 DFAVWDGVNRLAR
+360 QFAAWDGVNRLAR

-473 PSGNMFAPGTART
+473 PAGNMFAPGTART

-560 PSGPSGAK
+560 PSGPSGPK
-568 FNCAGGPVNN
+568 FDCAGGPVNN

-586 QLPPAVPA
+586 QLPPAIPA

-617 PVYRYDRT
+617 PVYRYDPNN
-625 STSPV
+625 TSPV
-630 AFPEYY
+630 AFPQYY

-648 WIKNIKLDSTGQPLK
+648 WIKNIKLDASGQPLK

-822 PFTVTVTD
+822 PFSVTVTD
-830 AQDGAINCARVKVN
+830 AQDGAVNCARVKVN

-856 GSVQGCSG
+856 GSVQGCTG

-935 AVGYID
+935 AVGYVD

-989 VTSTG
+989 VTPTG

-999 ATVTGGITALTG
+999 ATVTGGITAVTG

-1045 PDPDPDPEPGANLAR
+1045 PDPDPDPEPGTNLAR

-1068 FEGAFTAANAFDG
+1068 FEGAFVAGNAFDG
-1081 AAGTRW
+1081 VAGTRW
-1087 GSAFSD
+1087 GSAFGD

-1145 VDDLTGLTGSGRYV
+1145 VDDLTGLSGSGRYI

-1174 FEFEVYGGTGG
+1174 FEFEVYGGTGS
-1185 PTGPTGNLLLNKPTT
+1185 PTGGNLLRNKPTT

-1207 DVTGAQ
+1207 DVSGAQ
-1213 AVDGSLTTRWSSTFS
+1213 AVDGSLSTRWSSTFS

-1238 SPTAIGRVKLSWE
+1238 SATAIGRVKLSWE

-1273 SVTGGDGGVDEHT
+1273 TVTGADGGVDEH
-1286 ALNANGRY
+1286 AGLGANGRY
-1294 LRINGTA
+1294 LRIYGTA

>member
-1 MRRSLRSWLGLA
+1 MRRSLRAWLGAA
-13 LSTILVA
+13 LSAVLVLGGLVA
-20 GGIVAAPPTASAAPF
+20 AAPPAVAAPFS
-35 TVLVFSKTAGFRH
+35 VLVFSKTAGFRH
-48 GSITPGIAAI
+48 GSIGPGITAV

-69 EATEDAAQFTDA
+69 ETTEDAAQFTDA
-81 NLDRF
+81 NLSRF

-108 RYITGGGGY
+108 RYITAGGGY
-117 VGVHSASD
+117 VGVHAAAD
-125 TEYDWPWYGGLVGAY
+125 TEYEWPWYGGLVGAY
-140 FASHPAEQTVTVKV
+140 FASHPADQTATVKV
-154 ADQVHPSTAGLPQ
+154 ADRVHPSTANLPQ
-167 RWSRFDELYNYR
+167 RWTRLDEWYNYR
-179 TNPRGNVH
+179 TNPRGDVH

-192 DETTYTGGSMG
+192 DESTYTGGSMG
-203 ADHPISWCQNY
+203 ADHPISWCHTY
-214 SGGRAWYTGLGH
+214 SGGRAWYTGMGH
-226 TDASYSEASFRQ
+226 TDASYAEPDFRR

-244 RTAAGEVDADCG
+244 LGAAGAAEAECGATVDS
-256 GTVNSSFQQ
+256 NFQQ

-282 VLPDRGVLHTS
+282 VLPNRGVLHTS

-298 RHTDANGNTK
+298 RYTDAAGNTK
-308 IAATLPVYTGDEE
+308 VAATLPVYTGDEE

-326 KADPNF
+326 TVDPNF
-332 ATNRWVYAFY
+332 TTNRWVYVFY
-342 APPLSTPGGGA
+342 APPLDTPGGGA
-353 PATGTPA
+353 PATGTAA
-360 DFAVWDGVNRLAR
+360 DFARWAGVNRLSR
-373 FTVNADNTINL
+373 FTVNADHTVNL
-384 ASETLI
+384 ASETLV
-390 LNVPTSRGMCCHVG
+390 LDVPTDRGMCCHVG
-404 GDMDFD
+404 GDMAFD

-433 IDERAGR
+433 IDERPGR

-458 KVLRIKPS
+458 KVLRIRPS
-466 AAGGYTI
+466 ATGGYTV
-473 PSGNMFAPGTART
+473 PAGNMFAPGTVHT

-505 ATGIVYLGDYGPD
+505 ATGVVYLGDYGPD

-560 PSGPSGAK
+560 PSGPSGPK
-568 FNCAGGPVNN
+568 FDCAGGPVNN

-600 SGSPPEFTGG
+600 SGSPPELTGG

-617 PVYRYDRT
+617 PVYRYDPA
-625 STSPV
+625 STSDV

-648 WIKNIKLDSTGQPLK
+648 WIKNITLDSAGQPFK

-705 IEYAREGRAPVA
+705 IEYARDGRAPRAV
-717 KVSATPT
+717 VSATPT
-724 SGTAPLTVAFSS
+724 SGVAPLTVQFSS
-736 AGTLDPDGDPF
+736 AGSLDPDGDPF
-747 TYAWDFDNNGTTDST
+747 SYAWDFDNNGTTDST
-762 AANPSFTYTTNGTRS
+762 APNPSHTYTTNGVRT

-782 RDTTGKTAT
+782 RDSTGKTGT
-791 ASVVVT
+791 ASTVVT

-809 PLNGQTFTFGDAV
+809 PTNGQTFAFGDAV
-822 PFTVTVTD
+822 PFSVTVTD
-830 AQDGAINCARVKVN
+830 AQDGPIDCSRVTVN

-856 GSVQGCSG
+856 GSVRGCTG
-864 VIQTSADGEHDTA
+864 VIQTSVDGEHDTA

-882 IIDAEYTDLGGGGQ
+882 IIDAEYTDRGGGGQ

-907 QPRVRQAEHFGDS
+907 QPRTRQAEHFGDS
-920 SGVQI
+920 SGIQI
-925 VAGAAGHGGA
+925 TRPGSAHGGA

-941 NNDWISFRPYNLTGV
+941 NNDWISFRPYDLTGIR
-956 QSFSARVGA
+956 SFSARVGA
-965 PAGGGGTL
+965 PAGAGGTL
-973 ELRVDSPTGP
+973 QLRVDSPTGP
-983 LVGSAT
+983 LVGSTT
-989 VTSTG
+989 VTPTG
-994 GYATF
+994 GYGTF
-999 ATVTGGITALTG
+999 ATVTGTVTAPTG

-1017 VFKGTGPYFDIDEFT
+1017 VFSGGGGMFDLDEFT
-1032 LSTSPGGPGPDPD
+1032 LSTSTGGGPGPGPDPD
-1045 PDPDPDPEPGANLAR
+1045 PGTNLAR

-1068 FEGAFTAANAFDG
+1068 AEGAYVAANAVDG
-1081 AAGTRW
+1081 DAGTRW
-1087 GSAFSD
+1087 SSAFSD

-1105 AINRVKLTWEAAYGS
+1105 AVDRVKLTWEAAYGS
-1120 GYQIQTS
+1120 GYQIQIS
-1127 PDGVTFTTIRT
+1127 PDGVTFTTVRT

-1145 VDDLTGLTGSGRYV
+1145 VDDLTGLTGTGRYV
-1159 RLLGTTRGTAWGYSL
+1159 RITGTARGTGWGYSL
-1174 FEFEVYGGTGG
+1174 FEFEVYGSSSGG
-1185 PTGPTGNLLLNKPTT
+1185 PSGGNLLRNKPTT
-1200 TSSNEGA
+1200 TSSDEGA
-1207 DVTGAQ
+1207 GMTGAQ
-1213 AVDGSLTTRWSSTFS
+1213 AVDGDLTTRWSSAFS

-1238 SPTAIGRVKLSWE
+1238 APTAIGRVKLTWE

-1257 YQIQTSNDGT
+1257 YTIQTSTDGT
-1267 TWTTVK
+1267 TWTTVRT
-1273 SVTGGDGGVDEHT
+1273 VTGADGGVDDH
-1286 ALNANGRY
+1286 AGLGSNGRY
-1294 LRINGTA
+1294 LRIHATA
-1301 RGTGYGHSLWE
+1301 RGTGWGHSLYE
-1312 VEAYTS
+1312 VEAYAS

>member
-20 GGIVAAPPTASAAPF
+20 GGIVASPPTASAAPF

-140 FASHPAEQTVTVKV
+140 FASHPAEQNVTVKV
-154 ADQVHPSTAGLPQ
+154 ADQVHPSTATLPQ
-167 RWSRFDELYNYR
+167 RWNRFDELYNYR
-179 TNPRGNVH
+179 TNPRGNAH

-192 DETTYTGGSMG
+192 DESTYTGGSMG

-226 TDASYSEASFRQ
+226 TDASYTEANFRQ

-244 RTAAGEVDADCG
+244 RTAAGAVDADCG
-256 GTVNSSFQQ
+256 PTVTSSFQQ

-298 RHTDANGNTK
+298 RHTDAAGNTK

-332 ATNRWVYAFY
+332 ATNRWVYAYF

-360 DFAVWDGVNRLAR
+360 DFAVWEGVNRLAR

-473 PSGNMFAPGTART
+473 PAGNMFAPGTART
-486 RPEIYAMGFR
+486 RPEVYAMGFR

-617 PVYRYDRT
+617 PVYRYDPNN
-625 STSPV
+625 TSPV

-648 WIKNIKLDSTGQPLK
+648 WIKNIKLDGSGQPLK

-809 PLNGQTFTFGDAV
+809 PLNGQTFSFGDAV
-822 PFTVTVTD
+822 PFSVTVTD

-856 GSVQGCSG
+856 GSVQGCTG

-935 AVGYID
+935 AVGYVD

-989 VTSTG
+989 VVPTG

-999 ATVTGGITALTG
+999 ATVTGGVTAPTG

-1045 PDPDPDPEPGANLAR
+1045 PDPEPGANLAR
-1060 GKPARASS
+1060 GKPARAFS

-1081 AAGTRW
+1081 VAGTRW
-1087 GSAFSD
+1087 GSAFGD

-1127 PDGVTFTTIRT
+1127 PDGVNFTTIRT

-1145 VDDLTGLTGSGRYV
+1145 VDELTGLSGSGRYV

-1174 FEFEVYGGTGG
+1174 FEFEVYGGSGG
-1185 PTGPTGNLLLNKPTT
+1185 TGPPGGNLLLNKPTS

-1207 DVTGAQ
+1207 DVSGAQ

-1273 SVTGGDGGVDEHT
+1273 MVTGADGGVDEHT
-1286 ALNANGRY
+1286 ALGANGRY

-1312 VEAYTS
+1312 VEAYAS

>member
-1 MRRSLRSWLGLA
+1 MRRSPRAWLGA
-13 LSTILVA
+13 VLSAILVL
-20 GGIVAAPPTASAAPF
+20 GGVVATPPAASAAPF

-48 GSITPGIAAI
+48 GSITPGITAI

-69 EATEDAAQFTDA
+69 EATEDAGQFTDA
-81 NLDRF
+81 NLARF

-93 TTGDVLNAA
+93 TTGDVLNAT

-108 RYITGGGGY
+108 RYITAGGGY

-140 FASHPAEQTVTVKV
+140 FASHPAEQTATVTV
-154 ADQVHPSTAGLPQ
+154 ADQVHPSTKGLPQ

-179 TNPRGNVH
+179 ANPRGSVH

-192 DETTYTGGSMG
+192 DESTYTGGSMG
-203 ADHPISWCQNY
+203 YDHPISWCQNY

-226 TDASYSEASFRQ
+226 TDASYTDAAFRQ

-244 RTAAGEVDADCG
+244 QTAAGAVTADCG
-256 GTVNSSFQQ
+256 PTVTTNFQQ
-265 VELAKGAAETGE
+265 VALAKGAAETGE

-282 VLPDRGVLHTS
+282 VLPDRGVLHTA
-293 RNGVI
+293 RDGVI
-298 RHTDANGNTK
+298 RHTDAAGNTK
-308 IAATLPVYTGDEE
+308 VAGTLAVYTGDEE

-332 ATNRWVYAFY
+332 ATNRWVYAYY

-360 DFAVWDGVNRLAR
+360 DFAVWDGVNRLSR

-473 PSGNMFAPGTART
+473 PAGNMFAPGTART

-568 FNCAGGPVNN
+568 FNCAGGPVND

-586 QLPPAVPA
+586 QLPPAIPA

-610 GLSPMGG
+610 GLSPMAG
-617 PVYRYDRT
+617 PVYRYDPNN
-625 STSPV
+625 TSPV
-630 AFPEYY
+630 AFPQYY
-636 DGTYFAG
+636 DGTFFAG

-648 WIKNIKLDSTGQPLK
+648 WIKNVKLDSTGQPLK

-705 IEYAREGRAPVA
+705 IEYARGGRAPVP
-717 KVSATPT
+717 KVTATPT

-809 PLNGQTFTFGDAV
+809 PLNGQTFTFGDAI
-822 PFTVTVTD
+822 PFSVTVTD
-830 AQDGAINCARVKVN
+830 AQDGTINCARVKVN

-856 GSVQGCSG
+856 ASTQGCTG
-864 VIQTSADGEHDTA
+864 VIQTSADGEHDSA

-907 QPRVRQAEHFGDS
+907 QPRIRQAEHFGDS

-941 NNDWISFRPYNLTGV
+941 NNDWISFRPYNLTGI

-973 ELRVDSPTGP
+973 ELRVDSPTGQ

-994 GYATF
+994 GYANF
-999 ATVTGGITALTG
+999 ATVTGGVTAPTG
-1011 TRTLFL
+1011 TRTLYL
-1017 VFKGTGPYFDIDEFT
+1017 VFKGAGPWFDIDEFT

-1045 PDPDPDPEPGANLAR
+1045 PDPGTGTNLAK

-1068 FEGAFTAANAFDG
+1068 YEGAFVAANAFDG
-1081 AAGTRW
+1081 VAGTRW
-1087 GSAFSD
+1087 GSAFGD

-1105 AINRVKLTWEAAYGS
+1105 ALSRVKLTWEAAYGS
-1120 GYQIQTS
+1120 AYQIQTS
-1127 PDGVTFTTIRT
+1127 TDGVTFTAIRT

-1159 RLLGTTRGTAWGYSL
+1159 RLLGTGRGTAWGYSL
-1174 FEFEVYGGTGG
+1174 YEFEVYGGTGT
-1185 PTGPTGNLLLNKPTT
+1185 PTGGNLLLNKPTT
-1200 TSSNEGA
+1200 TSSTEGA

-1213 AVDGSLTTRWSSTFS
+1213 AVDGNLATRWSSTFS

-1238 SPTAIGRVKLSWE
+1238 SPTAIGRVKLAWE

-1273 SVTGGDGGVDEHT
+1273 TVTGADGGVDEHSG
-1286 ALNANGRY
+1286 LGANGRY
-1294 LRINGTA
+1294 LRIYGTA

>member
-1 MRRSLRSWLGLA
+1 MRRSPRAWLGA
-13 LSTILVA
+13 VLSAILVL
-20 GGIVAAPPTASAAPF
+20 GGVVATPPAASAAPF

-48 GSITPGIAAI
+48 GSITPGITAI

-69 EATEDAAQFTDA
+69 EATEDAGQFTDA
-81 NLDRF
+81 NLARF

-93 TTGDVLNAA
+93 TTGDVLNAT

-108 RYITGGGGY
+108 RYITAGGGY

-140 FASHPAEQTVTVKV
+140 FASHPAEQTATVTV
-154 ADQVHPSTAGLPQ
+154 ADQVHPSTKGLPQ

-179 TNPRGNVH
+179 ANPRGAVH

-192 DETTYTGGSMG
+192 DESTYTGGSMG
-203 ADHPISWCQNY
+203 YDHPISWCQNY

-226 TDASYSEASFRQ
+226 TDASYTDAAFRQ

-244 RTAAGEVDADCG
+244 QTAAGAVTADCG
-256 GTVNSSFQQ
+256 PTVTTGFQQ
-265 VELAKGAAETGE
+265 VALAKGAAETGE

-293 RNGVI
+293 RDGVI
-298 RHTDANGNTK
+298 RHTDAAGNTK
-308 IAATLPVYTGDEE
+308 VAGTLAVYSGDEE

-332 ATNRWVYAFY
+332 ATNRWVYAYY

-360 DFAVWDGVNRLAR
+360 DFAVWDGVNRLSR

-433 IDERAGR
+433 IDERSGR
-440 NPAFDAQRTSANS
+440 NPAFDAQRTAGNS

-473 PSGNMFAPGTART
+473 PAGNMFAPGTART

-586 QLPPAVPA
+586 QLPPAIPA

-610 GLSPMGG
+610 GLSPMAG
-617 PVYRYDRT
+617 PVYRYDPNN
-625 STSPV
+625 TSPV
-630 AFPEYY
+630 AFPQYY
-636 DGTYFAG
+636 DGTFFAG

-648 WIKNIKLDSTGQPLK
+648 WIKNVKLDSSGQPLK

-705 IEYAREGRAPVA
+705 IEYARGGRAPVP
-717 KVSATPT
+717 KVTATPT

-809 PLNGQTFTFGDAV
+809 PLNGQTFTFGDAI
-822 PFTVTVTD
+822 PFSVTVTD
-830 AQDGAINCARVKVN
+830 AQDGTINCARVKVN

-856 GSVQGCSG
+856 ASAQGCTG

-907 QPRVRQAEHFGDS
+907 QPRIRQAEHFGDS

-941 NNDWISFRPYNLTGV
+941 NNDWISFRPYNLTGI

-965 PAGGGGTL
+965 PAGGDGTL
-973 ELRVDSPTGP
+973 ELRVDSPTGQ

-994 GYATF
+994 GYANF
-999 ATVTGGITALTG
+999 ATVTGGVTAPTG
-1011 TRTLFL
+1011 TRTLYL
-1017 VFKGTGPYFDIDEFT
+1017 VFKGAGPWFDIDEFT

-1045 PDPDPDPEPGANLAR
+1045 PDPGTGTNLAR

-1068 FEGAFTAANAFDG
+1068 FEGAFVAANAFDG
-1081 AAGTRW
+1081 VAGTRW
-1087 GSAFSD
+1087 GSAFGD

-1105 AINRVKLTWEAAYGS
+1105 ALSRVKLTWEAAYGS
-1120 GYQIQTS
+1120 AYQIQTS
-1127 PDGVTFTTIRT
+1127 TDGVTFTTIRT

-1159 RLLGTTRGTAWGYSL
+1159 RLLGTGRGTAWGYSL
-1174 FEFEVYGGTGG
+1174 YEFEVYGGTGT
-1185 PTGPTGNLLLNKPTT
+1185 PTGGNLLLNKPTT
-1200 TSSNEGA
+1200 TSSSEGA

-1213 AVDGSLTTRWSSTFS
+1213 AVDGNLATRWSSAFS

-1238 SPTAIGRVKLSWE
+1238 SPTAIGRVKLAWE

-1273 SVTGGDGGVDEHT
+1273 TVTGADEHSG
-1286 ALNANGRY
+1286 LGANGRY
-1294 LRINGTA
+1294 LRIYGTA

>member
-1 MRRSLRSWLGLA
+1 MRRSLRAWLGA
-13 LSTILVA
+13 VLSAILVL
-20 GGIVAAPPTASAAPF
+20 GGVVATPPAASAAPF

-48 GSITPGIAAI
+48 GSITPGITAI

-69 EATEDAAQFTDA
+69 EATEDAGQFTDA
-81 NLDRF
+81 NLARF

-102 QQAAFE
+102 QQTAFE
-108 RYITGGGGY
+108 RYITAGGGY

-140 FASHPAEQTVTVKV
+140 FASHPAEQTATVTV
-154 ADQVHPSTAGLPQ
+154 ADQVHPSTKGLPQ

-179 TNPRGNVH
+179 TNPRGTVH

-192 DETTYTGGSMG
+192 DESTYTGGSMG
-203 ADHPISWCQNY
+203 YDHPISWCQNY

-226 TDASYSEASFRQ
+226 TDASYTDTAFRQ

-244 RTAAGEVDADCG
+244 QTAAGAVTADCG
-256 GTVNSSFQQ
+256 PTVTTNFQQ
-265 VELAKGAAETGE
+265 VALAKGAAETGE

-293 RNGVI
+293 RDGVI
-298 RHTDANGNTK
+298 RHTDAAGNTK
-308 IAATLPVYTGDEE
+308 IAGTLAVYTGDEE

-326 KADPNF
+326 KVDPNF
-332 ATNRWVYAFY
+332 ATNRWVYAYY

-353 PATGTPA
+353 PAEGTPA
-360 DFAVWDGVNRLAR
+360 QFAVWDGVNRLSR
-373 FTVNADNTINL
+373 FTVNADSTINL

-440 NPAFDAQRTSANS
+440 NPAFDAQRTAGNS

-473 PSGNMFAPGTART
+473 PAGNMFAPGTARM

-505 ATGIVYLGDYGPD
+505 ATGVVYLGDYGPD

-530 NVEFARID
+530 NVEFARVD

-586 QLPPAVPA
+586 QLPPAIPA

-610 GLSPMGG
+610 GLSPMAG
-617 PVYRYDRT
+617 PVYRYDPNN
-625 STSPV
+625 TSPV
-630 AFPEYY
+630 AFPQYY
-636 DGTYFAG
+636 DGTFFAG

-648 WIKNIKLDSTGQPLK
+648 WIKNVKLDSTGQPLK

-705 IEYAREGRAPVA
+705 IEYARGGRAPVP
-717 KVSATPT
+717 KVTATPT
-724 SGTAPLTVAFSS
+724 SGTAPLTVTFSS

-809 PLNGQTFTFGDAV
+809 PLNGQTFTFGDAI
-822 PFTVTVTD
+822 PFSVTVTD
-830 AQDGAINCARVKVN
+830 AQDGTVNCARVKVN

-856 GSVQGCSG
+856 GSAQGCTG

-941 NNDWISFRPYNLTGV
+941 NNDWISFRPYNLTGI

-973 ELRVDSPTGP
+973 ELRVDSPTGQ

-999 ATVTGGITALTG
+999 ATVTGGVTAPTG
-1011 TRTLFL
+1011 TRTLYL
-1017 VFKGTGPYFDIDEFT
+1017 VFKGTGPWFDIDEFT

-1045 PDPDPDPEPGANLAR
+1045 PDPGTGTNLAK

-1068 FEGAFTAANAFDG
+1068 YEGAFVAANAFDG
-1081 AAGTRW
+1081 VAGTRW
-1087 GSAFSD
+1087 GSSFGD

-1105 AINRVKLTWEAAYGS
+1105 ALSRVKLTWEAAYGS
-1120 GYQIQTS
+1120 AYQIQTS
-1127 PDGVTFTTIRT
+1127 TDGVTFTTIRT

-1159 RLLGTTRGTAWGYSL
+1159 RLLGTARGTAWGYSL
-1174 FEFEVYGGTGG
+1174 YEFEVYGGTGT
-1185 PTGPTGNLLLNKPTT
+1185 PTGGNLLLNKPTT
-1200 TSSNEGA
+1200 TSSTEGA
-1207 DVTGAQ
+1207 DVSGAQ
-1213 AVDGSLTTRWSSTFS
+1213 AVDGNLTTRWSSTFS

-1238 SPTAIGRVKLSWE
+1238 SPTAIGRVKLAWE

-1273 SVTGGDGGVDEHT
+1273 TVTGADGGVDEHSG
-1286 ALNANGRY
+1286 LGANGRY
-1294 LRINGTA
+1294 LRIYGTA

>member
-1 MRRSLRSWLGLA
+1 MRRSLRSWLGAA
-13 LSTILVA
+13 LSAILVV
-20 GGIVAAPPTASAAPF
+20 GGIAVAPPASSAAPF
-35 TVLVFSKTAGFRH
+35 SVLVFSKTAGFRH
-48 GSITPGIAAI
+48 GSIGPGITAI

-69 EATEDAAQFTDA
+69 ETTEDAAQFTDA
-81 NLDRF
+81 NLSRF

-93 TTGDVLNAA
+93 TTGDVLNAT

-108 RYITGGGGY
+108 RYLTGGGGY
-117 VGVHSASD
+117 VGVHSAAD

-140 FASHPAEQTVTVKV
+140 FASHPANQTATIKV
-154 ADQVHPSTAGLPQ
+154 ADQVHPSTASLPQ
-167 RWSRFDELYNYR
+167 RWTRLDEWYNYR

-192 DETTYTGGSMG
+192 DESTYTGGG
-203 ADHPISWCQNY
+203 NGYDHPISWCQNY

-226 TDASYSEASFRQ
+226 TDESYTEPAFRQ

-244 RTAAGEVDADCG
+244 QSAAGAVQADCG
-256 GTVNSSFQQ
+256 ATVTSNFQQ
-265 VELAKGAAETGE
+265 VELARGVAETGE
-277 PMSLT
+277 PMTLT
-282 VLPDRGVLHTS
+282 VLPDRGVLHTA

-298 RHTDANGNTK
+298 RHTDAAGNTK
-308 IAATLPVYTGDEE
+308 VAATLPVYTGDEE

-326 KADPNF
+326 AADPNF
-332 ATNRWVYAFY
+332 ATNRWVYVFY
-342 APPLSTPGGGA
+342 APPLNTPGGGA

-360 DFAVWDGVNRLAR
+360 DFAVWNGVNRLSR
-373 FTVNADNTINL
+373 FTVRADDTL
-384 ASETLI
+384 DPASETLI
-390 LNVPTSRGMCCHVG
+390 LDVPTSRGMCCHVG
-404 GDMDFD
+404 GDIAFD
-410 AAGNLYLSTGDDTN
+410 AAGNLYLTTGDDTN

-466 AAGGYTI
+466 AAGGYTV
-473 PSGNMFAPGTART
+473 PAGNMFAPGTART

-505 ATGIVYLGDYGPD
+505 ATGVVYLGDYGPD

-560 PSGPSGAK
+560 PSGPSGPK
-568 FNCAGGPVNN
+568 FDCANGPVNN

-617 PVYRYDRT
+617 PVYRYDPAN
-625 STSPV
+625 TSPV
-630 AFPEYY
+630 AFPRYY

-648 WIKNIKLDSTGQPLK
+648 WIKNIKLDAAGQPHK

-705 IEYAREGRAPVA
+705 IEYARDGRAPRPA
-717 KVSATPT
+717 ISATPT
-724 SGTAPLTVAFSS
+724 SGTAPLTVQFSS
-736 AGTLDPDGDPF
+736 AGTLDPDGDPI

-762 AANPSFTYTTNGTRS
+762 ATNPSHTYTTNGVRR

-791 ASVVVT
+791 ASTVVT
-797 VGNSAPVVTVNT
+797 VGNSAPVVTVT
-809 PLNGQTFTFGDAV
+809 VPSNGQTFSFGDAV

-830 AQDGAINCARVKVN
+830 AQDGTVDCARVKVA

-849 DSHGHQL
+849 DSHGHQI
-856 GSVQGCSG
+856 SSRQGCTG
-864 VIQTSADGEHDTA
+864 VIQTTADGEHDTA

-896 PALTTHTQAVL
+896 PPLTTHAQAVL
-907 QPRVRQAEHFGDS
+907 QPRTRQAEHAGDS
-920 SGVQI
+920 SGTQV
-925 VAGAAGHGGA
+925 VTPGSAHGGA

-941 NNDWISFRPYNLTGV
+941 NNDWISYQPYHLAGV
-956 QSFSARVGA
+956 RSFSVRAGA
-965 PAGGGGTL
+965 PAGAGGTV

-983 LVGSAT
+983 LVGTAT
-989 VTSTG
+989 VTPTG
-994 GYATF
+994 GHGTF
-999 ATVTGGITALTG
+999 ATFTGTVTPPTG

-1017 VFKGTGPYFDIDEFT
+1017 VFKGGGGMFDLDEFT
-1032 LSTSPGGPGPDPD
+1032 LSTGPGGDPD
-1045 PDPDPDPEPGANLAR
+1045 PDPGTNLAR

-1068 FEGAFTAANAFDG
+1068 LEGAYVAANAFDG
-1081 AAGTRW
+1081 APATRW
-1087 GSAFSD
+1087 ASAFAD
-1093 PQWIDVDLGATY
+1093 PQWIDVDLGATH
-1105 AINRVKLTWEAAYGS
+1105 AIDRVTLTWEAAYGS

-1145 VDDLTGLTGSGRYV
+1145 VDELTGLSGSGRYV

-1174 FEFEVYGGTGG
+1174 FEFEVYGSPGG
-1185 PTGPTGNLLLNKPTT
+1185 PPAGTNLLLNKPTL
-1200 TSSNEGA
+1200 TSSDEGA
-1207 DVTGAQ
+1207 GMSGAQ
-1213 AVDGSLTTRWSSTFS
+1213 AVDGSLTTRWSSAFS

-1238 SPTAIGRVKLSWE
+1238 APTAIGRVKLSWE

-1257 YQIQTSNDGT
+1257 YRIQTSNDGT
-1267 TWTTVK
+1267 TWVDVK
-1273 SVTGGDGGVDEHT
+1273 SVTGADGGVDEHT
-1286 ALNANGRY
+1286 GLGANGRY
-1294 LRINGTA
+1294 LRILGTA

-1312 VEAYTS
+1312 LEAYAG

>member
-13 LSTILVA
+13 LSAILVA
-20 GGIVAAPPTASAAPF
+20 GGIVASPPTASAAPF

-125 TEYDWPWYGGLVGAY
+125 TEYDWQWYGGLVGAY
-140 FASHPAEQTVTVKV
+140 FASHPAEQNVTVKV
-154 ADQVHPSTAGLPQ
+154 ADQAHPSTATLPQ
-167 RWSRFDELYNYR
+167 RWTRFDELYNYR
-179 TNPRGNVH
+179 TNPRGNAH

-226 TDASYSEASFRQ
+226 TDASYTEANFRQ

-244 RTAAGEVDADCG
+244 RTAAGAVDADCG
-256 GTVNSSFQQ
+256 PTVTSSFQQ

-298 RHTDANGNTK
+298 RHTDAAGNTK

-332 ATNRWVYAFY
+332 ATNRWVYAYF

-353 PATGTPA
+353 PAEGTPA
-360 DFAVWDGVNRLAR
+360 QFAVWEGVNRLAR

-473 PSGNMFAPGTART
+473 PAGNMFAPGTART
-486 RPEIYAMGFR
+486 RPEVYAMGFR

-586 QLPPAVPA
+586 QLPPAISA

-617 PVYRYDRT
+617 PVYRYDPNN
-625 STSPV
+625 TSPV

-648 WIKNIKLDSTGQPLK
+648 WIKNIKLDASGQPLK

-705 IEYAREGRAPVA
+705 IEYAREGRAPIA
-717 KVSATPT
+717 KASATPT

-782 RDTTGKTAT
+782 RDTAGKTAT

-809 PLNGQTFTFGDAV
+809 PLNGQTFNFGDAV
-822 PFTVTVTD
+822 PFSVTVTD
-830 AQDGAINCARVKVN
+830 AQDGAINCARVTVN

-856 GSVQGCSG
+856 GSVQGCTG

-925 VAGAAGHGGA
+925 VAGAAGRGGA
-935 AVGYID
+935 AVGYVD
-941 NNDWISFRPYNLTGV
+941 NNDWISIRPYDLTGV

-965 PAGGGGTL
+965 PAGGGGTV
-973 ELRVDSPTGP
+973 ELRVDSPTGQ

-989 VTSTG
+989 VVPTG
-994 GYATF
+994 GYANF
-999 ATVTGGITALTG
+999 ATVTGGVTAPTG

-1045 PDPDPDPEPGANLAR
+1045 PDPDPEPGANLAR

-1068 FEGAFTAANAFDG
+1068 FEGAFGAANAFDG
-1081 AAGTRW
+1081 VAGTRW
-1087 GSAFSD
+1087 GSAFGD

-1127 PDGVTFTTIRT
+1127 PDGVNFTTIRT

-1145 VDDLTGLTGSGRYV
+1145 VDDLTGLSGSGRYI

-1174 FEFEVYGGTGG
+1174 FEFEVYGGTGS
-1185 PTGPTGNLLLNKPTT
+1185 PTGGNLLLNKPAS

-1207 DVTGAQ
+1207 DVSGAQ

-1238 SPTAIGRVKLSWE
+1238 SATAIGRVKLSWE

-1257 YQIQTSNDGT
+1257 YQIQTSNDGS

-1273 SVTGGDGGVDEHT
+1273 TVTGADGGVDEHT
-1286 ALNANGRY
+1286 ALGANGRY
-1294 LRINGTA
+1294 LRIYGTA

-1312 VEAYTS
+1312 LEAYSS

>member
-1 MRRSLRSWLGLA
+1 MRRSPRAWLGA
-13 LSTILVA
+13 VLSAILVL
-20 GGIVAAPPTASAAPF
+20 GGVVATPPAASAAPY

-81 NLDRF
+81 NLARF

-102 QQAAFE
+102 QQASFE
-108 RYITGGGGY
+108 RYITAGGGY

-125 TEYDWPWYGGLVGAY
+125 AEYDWPWYGGLVGAY
-140 FASHPAEQTVTVKV
+140 FASHPAEQTATVTV
-154 ADQVHPSTAGLPQ
+154 ADQVHPSTKGLPQ

-179 TNPRGNVH
+179 ANPRGAVH

-192 DETTYTGGSMG
+192 DESTYTGGSMG
-203 ADHPISWCQNY
+203 YDHPISWCQNY

-226 TDASYSEASFRQ
+226 TDASYADAAFRQ

-244 RTAAGEVDADCG
+244 QTAAGAVTADCG
-256 GTVNSSFQQ
+256 PTVTSNFQQ
-265 VELAKGAAETGE
+265 VELAKGVAETGE

-298 RHTDANGNTK
+298 RHTDAAGNTK
-308 IAATLPVYTGDEE
+308 VAGTLAVYSGDEE

-332 ATNRWVYAFY
+332 ATNRWVYAYY

-353 PATGTPA
+353 PATGTAA
-360 DFAVWDGVNRLAR
+360 DFAVWDGVNRLSR
-373 FTVNADNTINL
+373 FTVNADNTINM

-433 IDERAGR
+433 IDERSGR

-473 PSGNMFAPGTART
+473 PAGNMFTPGTART

-560 PSGPSGAK
+560 PSGPSGPK
-568 FNCAGGPVNN
+568 FNCAGGPVND

-586 QLPPAVPA
+586 QLPPAIPA

-610 GLSPMGG
+610 GLSPMAG
-617 PVYRYDRT
+617 PVYRYDPNN
-625 STSPV
+625 TSPV
-630 AFPEYY
+630 AFPQYY
-636 DGTYFAG
+636 DGTFFAG

-648 WIKNIKLDSTGQPLK
+648 WIKNVKLDSTGQPLK

-705 IEYAREGRAPVA
+705 IEYARGGRAPVP
-717 KVSATPT
+717 KVTATPT

-809 PLNGQTFTFGDAV
+809 PLNGQTFTFGDAI
-822 PFTVTVTD
+822 PFSVTVTD
-830 AQDGAINCARVKVN
+830 AQDGTVNCARVKVN

-856 GSVQGCSG
+856 GSAQGCTG
-864 VIQTSADGEHDTA
+864 VIQTSADGEHDSA

-994 GYATF
+994 GYANF
-999 ATVTGGITALTG
+999 ATVTGGVTAPTG
-1011 TRTLFL
+1011 TRTLYL
-1017 VFKGTGPYFDIDEFT
+1017 VFKGTGPWFDIDEFT

-1045 PDPDPDPEPGANLAR
+1045 PDPGTGTNLAK

-1068 FEGAFTAANAFDG
+1068 YEGAFVAANAFDG
-1081 AAGTRW
+1081 VAGTRW
-1087 GSAFSD
+1087 GSAFGD

-1105 AINRVKLTWEAAYGS
+1105 ALSRVKLTWEAAYGS
-1120 GYQIQTS
+1120 AYQIQTS
-1127 PDGVTFTTIRT
+1127 TDGVTFTTIRT

-1159 RLLGTTRGTAWGYSL
+1159 RLLGTGRGTAWGYSL
-1174 FEFEVYGGTGG
+1174 YEFEVYGGTGT
-1185 PTGPTGNLLLNKPTT
+1185 PTGGNLLLNKPTT
-1200 TSSNEGA
+1200 TSSTEGA
-1207 DVTGAQ
+1207 DVGGAQ
-1213 AVDGSLTTRWSSTFS
+1213 AVDGNLATRWSSAFS

-1238 SPTAIGRVKLSWE
+1238 TPTAIGRVKLAWE

-1273 SVTGGDGGVDEHT
+1273 TVTGADGGVDEHSG
-1286 ALNANGRY
+1286 LGANGRY
-1294 LRINGTA
+1294 LRIYGTA

>member
-1 MRRSLRSWLGLA
+1 MRRSPRAWLGA
-13 LSTILVA
+13 VLSAILVL
-20 GGIVAAPPTASAAPF
+20 GGVVATPPAASAAPF

-48 GSITPGIAAI
+48 GSITPGITAI

-69 EATEDAAQFTDA
+69 EATEDAGQFTDA
-81 NLDRF
+81 NLARF

-93 TTGDVLNAA
+93 TTGDVLNAT

-108 RYITGGGGY
+108 RYITAGGGY

-140 FASHPAEQTVTVKV
+140 FASHPAEQTATVTV
-154 ADQVHPSTAGLPQ
+154 ADQVHPSTKGLPQ

-179 TNPRGNVH
+179 ANPRGTVH

-192 DETTYTGGSMG
+192 DESTYTGGSMG
-203 ADHPISWCQNY
+203 YDHPISWCQNY

-226 TDASYSEASFRQ
+226 TDASYTDAAFRQ

-244 RTAAGEVDADCG
+244 QTAAGAVTADCG
-256 GTVNSSFQQ
+256 ATVTTGFQQ
-265 VELAKGAAETGE
+265 VALAKGAAETGE

-293 RNGVI
+293 RDGVI
-298 RHTDANGNTK
+298 RHTDAAGNTK
-308 IAATLPVYTGDEE
+308 VAGTLAVYSGDEE

-332 ATNRWVYAFY
+332 ATNRWVYAYY

-360 DFAVWDGVNRLAR
+360 DFAVWDGVNRLSR

-433 IDERAGR
+433 IDERSGR

-473 PSGNMFAPGTART
+473 PAGNMFAPGTART

-586 QLPPAVPA
+586 QLPPAIPA

-610 GLSPMGG
+610 GLSPMAG
-617 PVYRYDRT
+617 PVYRYDPNN
-625 STSPV
+625 TSPV
-630 AFPEYY
+630 AFPQYY
-636 DGTYFAG
+636 DGTFFAG

-648 WIKNIKLDSTGQPLK
+648 WIKNVKLDSSGQPLK
-663 INPFPWTGTQV
+663 IHPFPWTGTQV

-705 IEYAREGRAPVA
+705 IEYARGGRAPVP
-717 KVSATPT
+717 KVTATPT

-809 PLNGQTFTFGDAV
+809 PLNGQTFTFGDAI
-822 PFTVTVTD
+822 PFSVTVTD
-830 AQDGAINCARVKVN
+830 AQDGTINCARVKVN

-856 GSVQGCSG
+856 ASAQGCTG

-907 QPRVRQAEHFGDS
+907 QPRIRQAEHFGDS

-941 NNDWISFRPYNLTGV
+941 NNDWISFRPYNLTGI

-973 ELRVDSPTGP
+973 ELRVDSPTGQ

-994 GYATF
+994 GYANF
-999 ATVTGGITALTG
+999 ATVTGGVTAPTG
-1011 TRTLFL
+1011 TRTLYL
-1017 VFKGTGPYFDIDEFT
+1017 VFKGAGPWFDIDEFT

-1045 PDPDPDPEPGANLAR
+1045 PDPGTGTNLAR

-1068 FEGAFTAANAFDG
+1068 FEGAFVAANAFDG
-1081 AAGTRW
+1081 VAGTRW
-1087 GSAFSD
+1087 GSAFGD

-1105 AINRVKLTWEAAYGS
+1105 ALSRVKLTWEAAYGS
-1120 GYQIQTS
+1120 AYQIQTS
-1127 PDGVTFTTIRT
+1127 TDGVTFTTIRT

-1159 RLLGTTRGTAWGYSL
+1159 RLLGTGRGTAWGYSL
-1174 FEFEVYGGTGG
+1174 YEFEVYGGTGT
-1185 PTGPTGNLLLNKPTT
+1185 PTGGNLLLNKPTT
-1200 TSSNEGA
+1200 TSSSEGA

-1213 AVDGSLTTRWSSTFS
+1213 AVDGNLATRWSSAFS

-1238 SPTAIGRVKLSWE
+1238 SPTAIGRVKLAWE

-1273 SVTGGDGGVDEHT
+1273 TVTGADGGVDEHSG
-1286 ALNANGRY
+1286 LGANGRY
-1294 LRINGTA
+1294 LRIYGTA